1 MEGLGYSACARNQRE
16 AVRHQRIGVIWGTQ
30 RGRPL
35 RGNTK
40 SIEWKEIKV
49 SKKMKSV
56 RRFIKRI
63 SDRKGIDYRAAIE
76 SFYGKKISELD
87 RNLVIAL
94 MSEGPSSR
102 IL

>member
-1 MEGLGYSACARNQRE
+1 M
-16 AVRHQRIGVIWGTQ
+16 
-30 RGRPL
+30 
-35 RGNTK
+35 
-40 SIEWKEIKV
+40 

-76 SFYGKKISELD
+76 SFYGKKISQLD

-94 MSEGPSSR
+94 MSESPNSR